1 MKSDFDHSLLEKI
14 EWEMSGPEIERES
27 FRRIEQEMGTTPH
40 FSPRE
45 RVIARRLIHTT
56 ADFSLVDNLRFSGD
70 PITAGLR
77 ALKDGAPIYS
87 DSSMIRSGISQA
99 RLRTINPA
107 YSPEHLHCYVADPE
121 VAAKAKNLG
130 IARSLAALDKARN
143 LLSGAIV
150 LIGNAPLALAGI
162 VRMVVQ
168 EDIRPRLIIGMPV
181 GFVHVVES
189 KEMLMA
195 TDIPHI
201 VLAGRRGG
209 SPLAVATLHAIME
222 LGED

>member
-1 MKSDFDHSLLEKI
+1 MKSDFDHSLFEKI
-14 EWEMSGPEIERES
+14 EWEMSGSEIERES
-27 FRRIEQEMGTTPH
+27 FRRIEQEMGTTPN

-56 ADFSLVDNLRFSGD
+56 ADFSLSNNMRFFGD

-77 ALKDGAPIYS
+77 ALRDGAPIYS
-87 DSSMIRSGISQA
+87 DSSMIRSGISLA
-99 RLRTINPA
+99 KLKKMNLSYGPD
-107 YSPEHLHCYVADPE
+107 HLHCYVADSE
-121 VAAKAKNLG
+121 VVAKAKAEG
-130 IARSLAALDKARN
+130 IARSLAAIDKARD